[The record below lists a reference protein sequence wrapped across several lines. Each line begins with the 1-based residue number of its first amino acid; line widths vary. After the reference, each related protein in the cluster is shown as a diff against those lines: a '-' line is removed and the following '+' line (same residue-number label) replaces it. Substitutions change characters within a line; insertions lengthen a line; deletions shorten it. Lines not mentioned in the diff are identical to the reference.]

1 MPISTQ
7 IKKDFPVFQHHPDLI
22 YLDSTASALKP
33 QAVIDAERRYYETC
47 GVNVHRGIY
56 GLSMEATTLYEQA
69 REQLRAFINAQ
80 STKEIIFV
88 RGATEGINL
97 VAQSFGQQL
106 HKGDVIVLSD
116 MEHHANIVPW
126 QKLRDDRGILL
137 RWIPVTESGELDLTN
152 IDDILKD
159 AKLVAVTQ
167 MSNVLGTVNDV
178 KMLAQKAHAVG
189 AKILVDGAQS
199 VPHMPVDVQNLD
211 CDFLVFSGHKMV
223 GPTGIGVLYAKE
235 AVLETMEPYQRGG
248 DMILEVTK
256 EAATWNEL
264 PYKFEAGT
272 PNIAGAIGLG
282 AAAEYLSSVGMD
294 QVWQHDQELAAYG
307 MAKLAIVPGVKVLGT
322 STVRGAIFALDI
334 AGVHPHDIG
343 SILDEQH
350 IAVRAGHHCA
360 QPLHQRFGLVATARA
375 SCYLYTTKADID
387 RLIIGIQKVQEVF
400 A

>member
-1 MPISTQ
+1 
-7 IKKDFPVFQHHPDLI
+7 
-22 YLDSTASALKP
+22 
-33 QAVIDAERRYYETC
+33 
-47 GVNVHRGIY
+47 
-56 GLSMEATTLYEQA
+56 
-69 REQLRAFINAQ
+69 
-80 STKEIIFV
+80 
-88 RGATEGINL
+88 
-97 VAQSFGQQL
+97 
-106 HKGDVIVLSD
+106 
-116 MEHHANIVPW
+116 
-126 QKLRDDRGILL
+126 
-137 RWIPVTESGELDLTN
+137 VTESGELNLTN